1 MNKKIEEEVLATT
14 KYLTKKYG
22 LDESDIK
29 RLKNILIKIAQKFF
43 GKQFNSVENTDD
55 INVVI
60 KYRGWLQPE
69 IGSYFSEIP
78 NNRVFEL
85 FENNDIDD
93 LMALEY
99 FFKDLDFDFFYT
111 YEELNNII
119 KPFIKYL
126 SNNHNAIISTGFPL
140 TSFEQSYWFY
150 NNLSRLYPLKQPYAI
165 LRKEKN
171 KEGNFLLEYHWEK
184 RPENLFNSSNL
195 KKSDFLNATYNS
207 RYSFS
212 AIDLIEDKRPIL
224 FELKIEI
231 LNILFDALLEKNCLG
246 LWKKCIRCIADKL
259 ALEDFKSFVQIGEI
273 HYFFPDI
280 YSEKKHENLFKKYNM
295 STSDYFFKQGGLT
308 QIIELIFQVEKEL
321 RLGRINKTKTKLSDL
336 GKNKKISTY
345 YDLLSNIDLSELF
358 TIGAGLEEYQKE
370 ENEYRIFFKE
380 RLTNDLKKSFKT
392 SLSNK
397 PNGHDSIELLINS
410 LMNKINSKTDFTE
423 SRNTSK
429 TNTYNIIPIKLPPNT
444 KWDRI
449 TIQFIDNENIKITAP
464 DNLKHTSDY
473 TEMGFKDKKK
483 LCPNAQWRF
492 LQLLSLRKGYLSWKD
507 LAEKRQALK
516 EKDIEQLINQAKKRK
531 QLLSKR
537 LKNYFQI
544 DENPF
549 HDYRKKHAYEVK
561 FHLFPQEHLQEIL

>member
-14 KYLTKKYG
+14 KYLTKKFG
-22 LDESDIK
+22 LDESDIN
-29 RLKNILIKIAQKFF
+29 RLKNILIRIAQKIF
-43 GKQFNSVENTDD
+43 GEQFNSVENTDD
-55 INVVI
+55 IDVVL
-60 KYRGWLQPE
+60 KYGGWLQPE

-78 NNRVFEL
+78 NNKVFEL

-99 FFKDLDFDFFYT
+99 FFNDLDFDFFYT
-111 YEELNNII
+111 YEELSNII
-119 KPFIKYL
+119 KPFIRYL
-126 SNNHNAIISTGFPL
+126 SNNRNAIISTGFPL

-231 LNILFDALLEKNCLG
+231 LNILFDALLDKNCLG
-246 LWKKCIRCIADKL
+246 LWKKCFRCMDDKL
-259 ALEDFKSFVQIGEI
+259 ESEDFKSFIQIGEI
-273 HYFFPDI
+273 NYFFPDI

-295 STSDYFFKQGGLT
+295 SSSDYFFKQGGLT

-321 RLGRINKTKTKLSDL
+321 RLGHINKI
-336 GKNKKISTY
+336 KNKLLTLSKNEIISTY
-345 YDLLSNIDLSELF
+345 YELLLNVDISELF
-358 TIGAGLEEYQKE
+358 TIGAEFREYQKE
-370 ENEYRIFFKE
+370 ENKYRIFFKE
-380 RLTNDLKKSFKT
+380 RLTNVLKKSFKT
-392 SLSNK
+392 SLSDK
-397 PNGHDSIELLINS
+397 PNRHDSIELLINS
-410 LMNKINSKTDFTE
+410 LMNKINSKIDFTE

-429 TNTYNIIPIKLPPNT
+429 TNTNNIIPIKLPPNT
-444 KWDRI
+444 KWGQI
-449 TIQFIDNENIKITAP
+449 VMQFIDNENIKITAP
-464 DNLKHTSDY
+464 DNFKYTSNY
-473 TEMGFKDKKK
+473 VEMGFKDKRR
-483 LCPNAQWRF
+483 LCPNTQWRF
-492 LQLLSLRKGYLSWKD
+492 LQFLSLRKGCLSWKS
-507 LAEKRQALK
+507 LVEERNAIKK
-516 EKDIEQLINQAKKRK
+516 EDIEKLINQAKKRK
-531 QLLSKR
+531 QF
-537 LKNYFQI
+537 LKDKLIEYFQI
-544 DENPF
+544 NEDPF
-549 HDYRKKHAYEVK
+549 HDYRKINAYEVK